1 MRMNNQTKLVFALE
15 HVAHLHDLIEDNEY
29 QHFLNDALCTLEFE
43 LERQL
48 RNELDRKNNPNVSVP
63 PKQVKDDYNDY
74 EENNQIFK
82 DTLTISRREE
92 QGSSKTSPVPPKPF
106 PGKRI

>member
-29 QHFLNDALCTLEFE
+29 EHFLNDALCTLEFE

-48 RNELDRKNNPNVSVP
+48 RLELDRKNNSSLPT
-63 PKQVKDDYNDY
+63 KQVKDDNNDY
-74 EENNQIFK
+74 EENDQIFK

-92 QGSSKTSPVPPKPF
+92 QGSSKTSPVPPRPF

>member
-29 QHFLNDALCTLEFE
+29 EHFLNDALCTLEFE

-48 RNELDRKNNPNVSVP
+48 RLELDRKNNPPVP

-74 EENNQIFK
+74 EENDQIFK

-92 QGSSKTSPVPPKPF
+92 QGSGKTSPVPPRPF

>member
-1 MRMNNQTKLVFALE
+1 MNNQTKLVFALE

-29 QHFLNDALCTLEFE
+29 EHFLNDALCTLEFE

-48 RNELDRKNNPNVSVP
+48 RNELDRKNP

-82 DTLTISRREE
+82 DSLTISRREE
-92 QGSSKTSPVPPKPF
+92 QGSGKVAAIPPRPF